1 MVIRSKGELIS
12 ALAIASWPHLAT
24 VGYVRLN
31 MCGYMYYNG
40 LYEWVKYVGVWQWTE
55 MRRPFVKRSPPAGG
69 PPILGS
75 DGRSSHL

>member
-1 MVIRSKGELIS
+1 MVLKMVSSGICE
-12 ALAIASWPHLAT
+12 
-24 VGYVRLN
+24 VEYVRL
-31 MCGYMYYNG
+31 CVLHFR

-55 MRRPFVKRSPPAGG
+55 MRQPFVKPSPPAVG